1 MEINMS
7 GSEDQIEF
15 SSEYQDAIKVMKE
28 QIHFL
33 KNKLAVTE
41 DLLYESQNKENFKND
56 INKSRSS
63 DKALKKYEAELEELG
78 QALQSYE

>member
-1 MEINMS
+1 MS